1 MCHHPSMGRHARGAL
16 RSQVVARI
24 AGIAVPAVLIVAAG
38 WFWVAG
44 ASGPATLGST
54 VTGSAVVVSS
64 LPCQNGDQG
73 TAVDVQDPVGQPA
86 GTTRRATLDA
96 CGHRPGDV
104 VAVEYSLADPGRV
117 VPAAVTAG
125 ANDASGRLLP
135 LGLMLAAVLGVAAV
149 AAVVRDARR
158 PRPAGAPLTVSGGG
172 SGRGRHARPDE
183 DDPVPT
189 AAAPAPAP
197 VAVPRG
203 SELDLLFPPAEGLRE
218 SLHDELFTHR
228 SAAGV

>member
-1 MCHHPSMGRHARGAL
+1 MGRHARGAV
-16 RSQVVARI
+16 RAQVVARI

-44 ASGPATLGST
+44 ASGAVTLDPTST
-54 VTGSAVVVSS
+54 GTAVVVSS
-64 LPCQNGDQG
+64 LPCQNGDEG
-73 TAVDVQDPVGQPA
+73 TVVDVQDPVGQPA

-104 VAVEYSLADPGRV
+104 VAVEYSTADPGRV

-125 ANDASGRLLP
+125 SDDATGRLLP
-135 LGLMLAAVLGVAAV
+135 LGLMLAALLGVAAV

-158 PRPAGAPLTVSGGG
+158 PRPAGTAPAGSGGG
-172 SGRGRHARPDE
+172 TGRGRHARPDE
-183 DDPVPT
+183 DEPAPIAAAPVPEPT
-189 AAAPAPAP
+189 AA
-197 VAVPRG
+197 VRG
-203 SELDLLFPPAEGLRE
+203 SDLDLLFPPAERLRD